1 LFNYILKKKEGQRDN
16 ISDLKYIHLFYS
28 TEMGEKRIA
37 KFLNPKI
44 YMFKYNRMLEEISI
58 SKSQN
63 WKSKTDIGI

>member
-1 LFNYILKKKEGQRDN
+1 M
-16 ISDLKYIHLFYS
+16 FYS

-44 YMFKYNRMLEEISI
+44 DMFKYNRMLEEISI

-63 WKSKTDIGI
+63 WKSKSDIGI